1 MKVEKEKGGYKLLNT
16 AEVAINEG
24 IKFKA
29 TDKLCSVVLNGRQY
43 FVGTKEECEKFIK
56 DHESEQAAK
65 GRFKL
70 LNTAEIYVNE
80 SLKTKEAAKDKLI
93 ESIKNLNKK
102 KPLKEQADIQRV
114 LPPADADAQEQ
125 HRQALEQNAKRKDP
139 KNYDE
144 AVKELIK
151 ETASEDSRYRHFDV
165 VDRRDLAK
173 KINEAKQKGL
183 DFKVSKSTKEGFRYD
198 LKVLK
203 EEYLKKE
210 AGDPEVSVQAFNNAT
225 NVGASS
231 PSTGLGEGVMEAPF
245 EKCSICDSVRFL
257 IEDEEEAIDGY
268 KKADECLKSLD
279 NEELRVEISTLYNH
293 IIGEELEHIKE
304 LQDALQKLDP
314 KCAENQGIELH
325 EDLTDEVYEEGEENS
340 DYTDIGDDEEYLGEE
355 LKIFTSDLDN
365 FHPSE
370 QCKDLWEDI
379 KDNGKIEDLEY
390 ALETLYPDGISDVAL
405 DDLLC
410 YEEDWIRDLI
420 HLPLDDE
427 KTEDSIETEYEDEED
442 SDDNI
447 SEKDKDIIIDVVKGE
462 FETGHGYIEDKDE
475 FEEVLGRTLTIDEYE
490 DLKEFYSELQ
500 DLGPVGFYEEYK
512 DKLEFDTDFVRE
524 YGYNEDDES
533 EDDIEPIEYSEDE
546 ESEVEDEPEKDTS
559 EESESKESDEDIE
572 EDDDDK
578 VSDIAEGFIKN
589 NFKPNTLNE
598 DTTVEETMKKAVC
611 ESSDDEDDVVDI
623 SDDLVENMMGLPK
636 KGE

>member
-1 MKVEKEKGGYKLLNT
+1 
-16 AEVAINEG
+16 
-24 IKFKA
+24 
-29 TDKLCSVVLNGRQY
+29 
-43 FVGTKEECEKFIK
+43 
-56 DHESEQAAK
+56 
-65 GRFKL
+65 
-70 LNTAEIYVNE
+70 
-80 SLKTKEAAKDKLI
+80 
-93 ESIKNLNKK
+93 
-102 KPLKEQADIQRV
+102 
-114 LPPADADAQEQ
+114 
-125 HRQALEQNAKRKDP
+125 
-139 KNYDE
+139 
-144 AVKELIK
+144 
-151 ETASEDSRYRHFDV
+151 
-165 VDRRDLAK
+165 
-173 KINEAKQKGL
+173 
-183 DFKVSKSTKEGFRYD
+183 
-198 LKVLK
+198 
-203 EEYLKKE
+203 
-210 AGDPEVSVQAFNNAT
+210 
-225 NVGASS
+225 
-231 PSTGLGEGVMEAPF
+231 MEAPF

-325 EDLTDEVYEEGEENS
+325 EDLTDEVYEEDEENS

-410 YEEDWIRDLI
+410 YEEDWVRDLI
-420 HLPLDDE
+420 DLPLDDE

-447 SEKDKDIIIDVVKGE
+447 SEKDKDIIIDAVKGE

-475 FEEVLGRTLTIDEYE
+475 FEEMLGRTLTIDEYE

-500 DLGPVGFYEEYK
+500 DLGPAGFYEEYK

-533 EDDIEPIEYSEDE
+533 EDDIEPIELDTE
-546 ESEVEDEPEKDTS
+546 EKEVEKA
-559 EESESKESDEDIE
+559 EEESDE
-572 EDDDDK
+572 EDLDDK
-578 VSDIAEGFIKN
+578 DSESEEFDDEDEHISDIAEGFIKS
-589 NFKPNTLNE
+589 NFKKNNLNE
-598 DTTVEETMKKAVC
+598 SDDKDLNREINNSMSE
-611 ESSDDEDDVVDI
+611 SDDEDDVVDI

>member
-420 HLPLDDE
+420 DLPLDDE

>member
-24 IKFKA
+24 IKFKT
-29 TDKLCSVVLNGRQY
+29 TDKLYSVVLNGRQY

-80 SLKTKEAAKDKLI
+80 SLKSKEAAKDKLI

-245 EKCSICDSVRFL
+245 EKCSICDSIRFL

-420 HLPLDDE
+420 DLPVEEDE
-427 KTEDSIETEYEDEED
+427 HQEDSEDE
-442 SDDNI
+442 
-447 SEKDKDIIIDVVKGE
+447 V
-462 FETGHGYIEDKDE
+462 DE
-475 FEEVLGRTLTIDEYE
+475 VD
-490 DLKEFYSELQ
+490 
-500 DLGPVGFYEEYK
+500 
-512 DKLEFDTDFVRE
+512 FDT
-524 YGYNEDDES
+524 EDDEDV
-533 EDDIEPIEYSEDE
+533 EPLDFDPEDENDDIEPLELDTE
-546 ESEVEDEPEKDTS
+546 EKEVEKA
-559 EESESKESDEDIE
+559 EEESDE
-572 EDDDDK
+572 EDLDDK
-578 VSDIAEGFIKN
+578 DSESEEFDDEDEHISDIAEGFIKS
-589 NFKPNTLNE
+589 NFKKNNLNE
-598 DTTVEETMKKAVC
+598 SDDKDLNREINNSMFE
-611 ESSDDEDDVVDI
+611 SDDEDDVVDI

>member
-1 MKVEKEKGGYKLLNT
+1 MKVE
-16 AEVAINEG
+16 
-24 IKFKA
+24 
-29 TDKLCSVVLNGRQY
+29 
-43 FVGTKEECEKFIK
+43 
-56 DHESEQAAK
+56 
-65 GRFKL
+65 
-70 LNTAEIYVNE
+70 
-80 SLKTKEAAKDKLI
+80 KDKLI

-245 EKCSICDSVRFL
+245 EKCSICDSIRFL

-420 HLPLDDE
+420 DLPLDDE

-442 SDDNI
+442 SDNNI
-447 SEKDKDIIIDVVKGE
+447 SEKDKNIIIDAVKGE

-475 FEEVLGRTLTIDEYE
+475 FEETLGRTLTIDEYE

>member
-1 MKVEKEKGGYKLLNT
+1 MKVE
-16 AEVAINEG
+16 
-24 IKFKA
+24 
-29 TDKLCSVVLNGRQY
+29 
-43 FVGTKEECEKFIK
+43 
-56 DHESEQAAK
+56 
-65 GRFKL
+65 
-70 LNTAEIYVNE
+70 
-80 SLKTKEAAKDKLI
+80 KDKLI

-245 EKCSICDSVRFL
+245 EKCSICDSIRFL

-420 HLPLDDE
+420 DLPLKDE
-427 KTEDSIETEYEDEED
+427 ETEEYIETKYKNKED
-442 SDDNI
+442 SDNNI
-447 SEKDKDIIIDVVKGE
+447 SEKDKDIIIDAVKGE

-475 FEEVLGRTLTIDEYE
+475 FEEMLGRTLTIDEYE

-500 DLGPVGFYEEYK
+500 DLGPAGFYEEYK

-533 EDDIEPIEYSEDE
+533 EDDIEPIELDTE
-546 ESEVEDEPEKDTS
+546 EKEVEKT
-559 EESESKESDEDIE
+559 EEESDE
-572 EDDDDK
+572 EDLDDK
-578 VSDIAEGFIKN
+578 DSESEEFDDEDEHISDIAEGFIKS
-589 NFKPNTLNE
+589 NFKKNNLNE
-598 DTTVEETMKKAVC
+598 SDDKDLNREINNSMSAMSE
-611 ESSDDEDDVVDI
+611 SDDEDDVVDI
-623 SDDLVENMMGLPK
+623 SDDLIENMMGLPK

>member
-1 MKVEKEKGGYKLLNT
+1 MKIEKEKGGY
-16 AEVAINEG
+16 VNESL
-24 IKFKA
+24 KT
-29 TDKLCSVVLNGRQY
+29 TDKLYSVVLNGRQY
-43 FVGTKEECEKFIK
+43 FAGTKEECEKFIK
-56 DHESEQAAK
+56 DHESEEAVRTR
-65 GRFKL
+65 GGFKL

-80 SLKTKEAAKDKLI
+80 SEEAAKDKLI

-325 EDLTDEVYEEGEENS
+325 EDLTDEVYEEDEENS

-420 HLPLDDE
+420 DLPVEEDE
-427 KTEDSIETEYEDEED
+427 HQEDSEDE
-442 SDDNI
+442 
-447 SEKDKDIIIDVVKGE
+447 V
-462 FETGHGYIEDKDE
+462 DE
-475 FEEVLGRTLTIDEYE
+475 A
-490 DLKEFYSELQ
+490 DL
-500 DLGPVGFYEEYK
+500 
-512 DKLEFDTDFVRE
+512 DT
-524 YGYNEDDES
+524 EDDEDV
-533 EDDIEPIEYSEDE
+533 EPLDFDPEDENDDIEPLELDTE
-546 ESEVEDEPEKDTS
+546 EKEVEKA
-559 EESESKESDEDIE
+559 EEESDE
-572 EDDDDK
+572 EDLDDK
-578 VSDIAEGFIKN
+578 DSESEEFDDEDEHISDIAEGFIKS
-589 NFKPNTLNE
+589 NFKKNNLNE
-598 DTTVEETMKKAVC
+598 SDDKDLNHEINNSMSE
-611 ESSDDEDDVVDI
+611 SDDEDDVVDI
-623 SDDLVENMMGLPK
+623 SDDLIENMMGLPK

>member
-1 MKVEKEKGGYKLLNT
+1 MKIEKEKGGYVNESLKTTNKLY
-16 AEVAINEG
+16 
-24 IKFKA
+24 
-29 TDKLCSVVLNGRQY
+29 SVVLNGRQY
-43 FVGTKEECEKFIK
+43 FAGTKEECEKFIK
-56 DHESEQAAK
+56 DHESEEAVRTR
-65 GRFKL
+65 GGFKL

-80 SLKTKEAAKDKLI
+80 SEEAAKDKLI

-325 EDLTDEVYEEGEENS
+325 EDLTDEVYEEDEENS

-420 HLPLDDE
+420 DLPVEEDE
-427 KTEDSIETEYEDEED
+427 HQEDSEDE
-442 SDDNI
+442 
-447 SEKDKDIIIDVVKGE
+447 V
-462 FETGHGYIEDKDE
+462 DE
-475 FEEVLGRTLTIDEYE
+475 A
-490 DLKEFYSELQ
+490 DL
-500 DLGPVGFYEEYK
+500 
-512 DKLEFDTDFVRE
+512 DT
-524 YGYNEDDES
+524 EDDEDV
-533 EDDIEPIEYSEDE
+533 EPLDFDPEDENDDIEPLELDTE
-546 ESEVEDEPEKDTS
+546 EKEVEKT
-559 EESESKESDEDIE
+559 EEESDE
-572 EDDDDK
+572 EDLDDK
-578 VSDIAEGFIKN
+578 DSESEEFDDEDEHISDIAEGFIKS
-589 NFKPNTLNE
+589 NFKKNNLNE
-598 DTTVEETMKKAVC
+598 SDDKDLNREINNSMSE
-611 ESSDDEDDVVDI
+611 SDDEDDVVDI
-623 SDDLVENMMGLPK
+623 SDDLIENMMGLPK

>member
-1 MKVEKEKGGYKLLNT
+1 MKIEKEKGGY
-16 AEVAINEG
+16 VNESL
-24 IKFKA
+24 KT
-29 TDKLCSVVLNGRQY
+29 TDKLYSVVLNGRQY
-43 FVGTKEECEKFIK
+43 FAGTKEECEKFIK
-56 DHESEQAAK
+56 DHESEEAVRTR
-65 GRFKL
+65 GGFKL

-80 SLKTKEAAKDKLI
+80 SEEAAKDKLI

-325 EDLTDEVYEEGEENS
+325 EDLTDEVYEEDEENS

-420 HLPLDDE
+420 DLPVEEDE
-427 KTEDSIETEYEDEED
+427 HQEDSEDE
-442 SDDNI
+442 
-447 SEKDKDIIIDVVKGE
+447 V
-462 FETGHGYIEDKDE
+462 DE
-475 FEEVLGRTLTIDEYE
+475 A
-490 DLKEFYSELQ
+490 DL
-500 DLGPVGFYEEYK
+500 
-512 DKLEFDTDFVRE
+512 DT
-524 YGYNEDDES
+524 EDDEDV
-533 EDDIEPIEYSEDE
+533 EPLDFDPEDENDDIEPLELDTE
-546 ESEVEDEPEKDTS
+546 EKEVEKA
-559 EESESKESDEDIE
+559 EEESDE
-572 EDDDDK
+572 EDLDDK
-578 VSDIAEGFIKN
+578 DSESEEFDDEDEHISDIAEGFIKS
-589 NFKPNTLNE
+589 NFKKNNLNE
-598 DTTVEETMKKAVC
+598 SDDKDLNREINNSMSE
-611 ESSDDEDDVVDI
+611 SDDEDDVVDI
-623 SDDLVENMMGLPK
+623 SDDLIENMMGLPK

>member
-1 MKVEKEKGGYKLLNT
+1 MKVE
-16 AEVAINEG
+16 
-24 IKFKA
+24 
-29 TDKLCSVVLNGRQY
+29 
-43 FVGTKEECEKFIK
+43 
-56 DHESEQAAK
+56 
-65 GRFKL
+65 
-70 LNTAEIYVNE
+70 
-80 SLKTKEAAKDKLI
+80 KDKLI
-93 ESIKNLNKK
+93 ESIKNLNRK

-410 YEEDWIRDLI
+410 YEEDWVRDLI
-420 HLPLDDE
+420 DLPLDDE

-475 FEEVLGRTLTIDEYE
+475 FEEMLGRTLTIDEYE

-546 ESEVEDEPEKDTS
+546 EVEKA
-559 EESESKESDEDIE
+559 EEESDE
-572 EDDDDK
+572 EDLDDK
-578 VSDIAEGFIKN
+578 DSESEEFDDEDEHISDIAEGFIKS
-589 NFKPNTLNE
+589 NFKKNNLNE
-598 DTTVEETMKKAVC
+598 SDDKDLNREINNSMSE
-611 ESSDDEDDVVDI
+611 SDDEDDVVDI

>member
-1 MKVEKEKGGYKLLNT
+1 MKVE
-16 AEVAINEG
+16 
-24 IKFKA
+24 
-29 TDKLCSVVLNGRQY
+29 
-43 FVGTKEECEKFIK
+43 
-56 DHESEQAAK
+56 
-65 GRFKL
+65 
-70 LNTAEIYVNE
+70 
-80 SLKTKEAAKDKLI
+80 KDKLI

-102 KPLKEQADIQRV
+102 KPLKEQTDIQRV

-245 EKCSICDSVRFL
+245 EKCSICDSIRFL

-420 HLPLDDE
+420 DLPL
-427 KTEDSIETEYEDEED
+427 EDEETEEYIETKYKNKED
-442 SDDNI
+442 SDNNI
-447 SEKDKDIIIDVVKGE
+447 SEKDKDIIIDAVKGE

-475 FEEVLGRTLTIDEYE
+475 FEEMLGRTLTIDEYE

-500 DLGPVGFYEEYK
+500 DLGPAGFYEEYK

-533 EDDIEPIEYSEDE
+533 EDDIEPIEYDDDE
-546 ESEVEDEPEKDTS
+546 EDKIEEPQIDNEAEKDK
-559 EESESKESDEDIE
+559 SKESDEDIE
-572 EDDDDK
+572 KDDEDK
-578 VSDIAEGFIKN
+578 VNDIAEGFIKK

-611 ESSDDEDDVVDI
+611 ESSDDEEIVEVNDEVV
-623 SDDLVENMMGLPK
+623 EGMMGLPTSK
-636 KGE
+636 KDK

>member
-1 MKVEKEKGGYKLLNT
+1 MKVE
-16 AEVAINEG
+16 
-24 IKFKA
+24 
-29 TDKLCSVVLNGRQY
+29 
-43 FVGTKEECEKFIK
+43 
-56 DHESEQAAK
+56 
-65 GRFKL
+65 
-70 LNTAEIYVNE
+70 
-80 SLKTKEAAKDKLI
+80 KDKLI

-325 EDLTDEVYEEGEENS
+325 EDLTDEVYEEGEESS
-340 DYTDIGDDEEYLGEE
+340 DYTDTGDDEEYLGEE

-420 HLPLDDE
+420 DLPL
-427 KTEDSIETEYEDEED
+427 EDEETEEYIETKYKNKED
-442 SDDNI
+442 SDNNI
-447 SEKDKDIIIDVVKGE
+447 SEKDKDIIIDAVKGE

-475 FEEVLGRTLTIDEYE
+475 FEEMLGRTLTIDEYE

-500 DLGPVGFYEEYK
+500 DLGPAGFYEEYK

-533 EDDIEPIEYSEDE
+533 EDDIEPIEYDDDE
-546 ESEVEDEPEKDTS
+546 EEVEKA
-559 EESESKESDEDIE
+559 EEESDEE
-572 EDDDDK
+572 NLDDK
-578 VSDIAEGFIKN
+578 DSESEEFDDEDEHISDIAEGFIKS
-589 NFKPNTLNE
+589 NFKKNNLNE
-598 DTTVEETMKKAVC
+598 SDDKDLNREINNSMSE
-611 ESSDDEDDVVDI
+611 SDDEDDVVDI

>member
-1 MKVEKEKGGYKLLNT
+1 MKVE
-16 AEVAINEG
+16 
-24 IKFKA
+24 
-29 TDKLCSVVLNGRQY
+29 
-43 FVGTKEECEKFIK
+43 
-56 DHESEQAAK
+56 
-65 GRFKL
+65 
-70 LNTAEIYVNE
+70 
-80 SLKTKEAAKDKLI
+80 KDKLI

-210 AGDPEVSVQAFNNAT
+210 AGDPEVNVQAFNNAT

-245 EKCSICDSVRFL
+245 EKCSICDSIRFL

-410 YEEDWIRDLI
+410 YEEDWVRDLI
-420 HLPLDDE
+420 DLPLDDE

-442 SDDNI
+442 SDNNI
-447 SEKDKDIIIDVVKGE
+447 SEKDKDIIIDAVKGE

-475 FEEVLGRTLTIDEYE
+475 FEEMLGRTLTIDEYE

-500 DLGPVGFYEEYK
+500 DLAPAGFYEEYK

-533 EDDIEPIEYSEDE
+533 EDDIEPIEYTEDE
-546 ESEVEDEPEKDTS
+546 ESEVEGEPEKDTS
-559 EESESKESDEDIE
+559 EEHESKESEEDIEE

-578 VSDIAEGFIKN
+578 VGDIAEGFIKN
-589 NFKPNTLNE
+589 NFKANTLNE
-598 DTTVEETMKKAVC
+598 STTVEETVKKAVC
-611 ESSDDEDDVVDI
+611 ESSEDEEEVVEV
-623 SDDLVENMMGLPK
+623 SDEVVEGMMGLPTSK
-636 KGE
+636 KDK

>member
-1 MKVEKEKGGYKLLNT
+1 MKVEKEKT
-16 AEVAINEG
+16 
-24 IKFKA
+24 

-56 DHESEQAAK
+56 DHESEQAARK
-65 GRFKL
+65 LGGFKL
-70 LNTAEIYVNE
+70 LNTADIYVNE
-80 SLKTKEAAKDKLI
+80 SLKTTEAAKDKLI

-325 EDLTDEVYEEGEENS
+325 EDLTDEVYEEDEENS

-410 YEEDWIRDLI
+410 YEEDWVRDLI
-420 HLPLDDE
+420 DLPLDDE

-490 DLKEFYSELQ
+490 NLKEFYSELQ
-500 DLGPVGFYEEYK
+500 DLGPAGFYEEYK

-533 EDDIEPIEYSEDE
+533 EDDIEPIELDTE
-546 ESEVEDEPEKDTS
+546 EKEVEKA
-559 EESESKESDEDIE
+559 EEESDE
-572 EDDDDK
+572 EDLDDK
-578 VSDIAEGFIKN
+578 DSESEEFDDEDEHISDIAEGFIKS
-589 NFKPNTLNE
+589 NFKKNNLNE
-598 DTTVEETMKKAVC
+598 SDDKDLNREINNSMSE
-611 ESSDDEDDVVDI
+611 SDDEDDVVDI

>member
-1 MKVEKEKGGYKLLNT
+1 MKVE
-16 AEVAINEG
+16 
-24 IKFKA
+24 
-29 TDKLCSVVLNGRQY
+29 
-43 FVGTKEECEKFIK
+43 
-56 DHESEQAAK
+56 
-65 GRFKL
+65 
-70 LNTAEIYVNE
+70 
-80 SLKTKEAAKDKLI
+80 KDKLI

-410 YEEDWIRDLI
+410 YEEDWVRDLI
-420 HLPLDDE
+420 DLPLDDE

-533 EDDIEPIEYSEDE
+533 EDDIEPIELDTE
-546 ESEVEDEPEKDTS
+546 EKEVEKV
-559 EESESKESDEDIE
+559 EEESDE
-572 EDDDDK
+572 EDLDDK
-578 VSDIAEGFIKN
+578 DSESEEFDDEDEHISDIAEGFIKS
-589 NFKPNTLNE
+589 NFKKNNLNE
-598 DTTVEETMKKAVC
+598 SDDKDLNREINNSMSE
-611 ESSDDEDDVVDI
+611 SDDEDDVVDI
-623 SDDLVENMMGLPK
+623 SDDLIENMMGLPK

>member
-1 MKVEKEKGGYKLLNT
+1 MKVE
-16 AEVAINEG
+16 
-24 IKFKA
+24 
-29 TDKLCSVVLNGRQY
+29 
-43 FVGTKEECEKFIK
+43 
-56 DHESEQAAK
+56 
-65 GRFKL
+65 
-70 LNTAEIYVNE
+70 
-80 SLKTKEAAKDKLI
+80 KDKLI

-268 KKADECLKSLD
+268 KKADECLKSLG

-420 HLPLDDE
+420 DLPVEEDE
-427 KTEDSIETEYEDEED
+427 HQEDSEDE
-442 SDDNI
+442 
-447 SEKDKDIIIDVVKGE
+447 V
-462 FETGHGYIEDKDE
+462 DE
-475 FEEVLGRTLTIDEYE
+475 A
-490 DLKEFYSELQ
+490 DL
-500 DLGPVGFYEEYK
+500 
-512 DKLEFDTDFVRE
+512 DT
-524 YGYNEDDES
+524 EDDEDV
-533 EDDIEPIEYSEDE
+533 EPLDFDPEDENDDIEPLELDTE
-546 ESEVEDEPEKDTS
+546 EKEVEKA
-559 EESESKESDEDIE
+559 EEESDE
-572 EDDDDK
+572 EDLDDK
-578 VSDIAEGFIKN
+578 DSESEEFDDEDEHISDIAEGFIKS
-589 NFKPNTLNE
+589 NFKKNNLNE
-598 DTTVEETMKKAVC
+598 SDDKDLNREINNSMSE
-611 ESSDDEDDVVDI
+611 SDDEDDVVDI

>member
-1 MKVEKEKGGYKLLNT
+1 MKVEKEKT
-16 AEVAINEG
+16 
-24 IKFKA
+24 

-43 FVGTKEECEKFIK
+43 FAGTKEECEKFIK
-56 DHESEQAAK
+56 DHESEEVVRK
-65 GRFKL
+65 NGGFKL
-70 LNTAEIYVNE
+70 LNTADIYVNE
-80 SLKTKEAAKDKLI
+80 SLKAKEAAKDKLI

-245 EKCSICDSVRFL
+245 EKCSICDSIRFL

-340 DYTDIGDDEEYLGEE
+340 DYTDTGDDEEYLGEE

-420 HLPLDDE
+420 DLPLDDE

-447 SEKDKDIIIDVVKGE
+447 SEKDKDIIIDAVKGE

-475 FEEVLGRTLTIDEYE
+475 FEEMLGRTLTIDEYE

-546 ESEVEDEPEKDTS
+546 EVEKA
-559 EESESKESDEDIE
+559 EEESDEEDLNDKDSESE
-572 EDDDDK
+572 EFDDEDEHI
-578 VSDIAEGFIKN
+578 SDIAEGFIKS
-589 NFKPNTLNE
+589 NFKKNNLNE
-598 DTTVEETMKKAVC
+598 
-611 ESSDDEDDVVDI
+611 SDDK
-623 SDDLVENMMGLPK
+623 DLNREINNSMS
-636 KGE
+636 